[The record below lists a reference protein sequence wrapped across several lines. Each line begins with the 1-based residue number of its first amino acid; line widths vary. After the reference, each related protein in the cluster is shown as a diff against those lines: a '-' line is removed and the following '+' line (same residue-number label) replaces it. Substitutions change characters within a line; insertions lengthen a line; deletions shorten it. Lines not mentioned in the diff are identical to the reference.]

1 MQQRTIPKQAED
13 HAALNEDL
21 ISISILNDR
30 NVFDNLPGSN
40 VVVWITLITGY
51 VRNSQPKCIAL
62 GKQFHAFI
70 IKYRTSTTPALGM
83 LFVACTRNLAAWNLR
98 PKDFLD
104 TREKDGV
111 RIFIEMLLEN
121 DEPNKLR
128 LTTVLSLCSTIQ
140 SLDLRVQVMHKQC
153 ICFSTTLSMY
163 LMLNIHLLKYLNCM
177 QQLFEDMRRAGFR
190 PNQVPFV
197 GLLAACS
204 HAGMV
209 DRALEYFELMQKEYK
224 IKPVMVHYGYLVGMF
239 NWVFMPLNSYSNS
252 SPKILKLMH
261 VAKYVNLCR
270 EAGGCFHG
278 DKVGKLKNRGRISI
292 KGEICKLLNDLG
304 DKAKSLGYKLVENM
318 DVIDVRK
325 RKPERTFSSAVYKYE
340 VCSSIWVIEYA
351 RWYSYTDHQKYQYV
365 QLSSLTSRE
374 IIFIKHRKRLHK
386 LVNGQCLCADS
397 HAVL

>member
-1 MQQRTIPKQAED
+1 MSFLVNVYAKCGVIVNARK
-13 HAALNEDL
+13 
-21 ISISILNDR
+21 
-30 NVFDNLPGSN
+30 VFDNLPGSN
-40 VVVWITLITGY
+40 AVVWITLITGY

-98 PKDFLD
+98 PKYFLE
-104 TREKDGV
+104 TREKDVISGRWLYLLVVIMAEQGV

-128 LTTVLSLCSTIQ
+128 LTTVLGLCSTVQ
-140 SLDLRVQVMHKQC
+140 SSDLRAQNGIQDLDYVECNDCRLAALEQGEQIHAQTINSVVFIRCSCRNCSWDMHD
-153 ICFSTTLSMY
+153 
-163 LMLNIHLLKYLNCM
+163 NWV
-177 QQLFEDMRRAGFR
+177 QLFEDMRQAGFR

-239 NWVFMPLNSYSNS
+239 LLKLK
-252 SPKILKLMH
+252 PKILKLMY
-261 VAKYVNLCR
+261 VARYVNLCR

-278 DKVGKLKNRGRISI
+278 DKVGKLKNR
-292 KGEICKLLNDLG
+292 
-304 DKAKSLGYKLVENM
+304 AKSLGYKLVENM
-318 DVIDVRK
+318 DVIDVKK
-325 RKPERTFSSAVYKYE
+325 RKPERTFSSCAYKYE
-340 VCSSIWVIEYA
+340 VGSSIWVIEYA
-351 RWYSYTDHQKYQYV
+351 RWITSLFF
-365 QLSSLTSRE
+365 QLFGIS
-374 IIFIKHRKRLHK
+374 
-386 LVNGQCLCADS
+386 
-397 HAVL
+397 